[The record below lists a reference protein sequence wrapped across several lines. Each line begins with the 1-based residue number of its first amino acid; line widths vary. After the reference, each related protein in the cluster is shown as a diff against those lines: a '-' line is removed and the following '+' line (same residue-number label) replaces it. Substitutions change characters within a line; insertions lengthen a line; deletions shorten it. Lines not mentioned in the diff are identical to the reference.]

1 MDNLKRFLDNSIR
14 TSRNKWISIEEE
26 KFVSAN
32 TKIGSIRKAAAK
44 LSDRSISNNEVT
56 QRKRLERSAFVTQ
69 RGNVVGGG
77 TSVVLDALAAYLRY
91 LEGTARYEWQE
102 YVLALTIQV
111 I

>member
-1 MDNLKRFLDNSIR
+1 M
-14 TSRNKWISIEEE
+14 T
-26 KFVSAN
+26 AN

-44 LSDRSISNNEVT
+44 MSSQNISNNEVN

-69 RGNVVGGG
+69 QGNFVGGG

-102 YVLALTIQV
+102 YVLAAETLFCDSRNHITI
-111 I
+111 ITGPNSYLNF